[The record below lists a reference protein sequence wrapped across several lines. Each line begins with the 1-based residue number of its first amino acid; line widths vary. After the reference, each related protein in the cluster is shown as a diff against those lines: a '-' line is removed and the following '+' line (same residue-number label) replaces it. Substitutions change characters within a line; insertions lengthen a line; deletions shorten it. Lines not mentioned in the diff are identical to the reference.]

1 MNVTQGKANNSSQ
14 LKSIID
20 TVRYFHSFCRDDGT
34 VKFSSRPHRPDSMY
48 GVSGQRRG
56 QSTQSDDSSYGSY
69 HGPPPPSIT
78 PPTRNQN
85 GHAMNGDIMNQQGG
99 GGGGGYQQGKNVST
113 QPERKSSASGS
124 ERQQGYNAKP
134 PIGSTMPHPYSMQ
147 QMVRQQ
153 T

>member
-1 MNVTQGKANNSSQ
+1 
-14 LKSIID
+14 
-20 TVRYFHSFCRDDGT
+20 
-34 VKFSSRPHRPDSMY
+34 MY
-48 GVSGQRRG
+48 GVTGQRRG

-85 GHAMNGDIMNQQGG
+85 GHAVNGDVMNQ
-99 GGGGGYQQGKNVST
+99 GGYQQGKNVT
-113 QPERKSSASGS
+113 GQPERKSSTSAS
-124 ERQQGYNAKP
+124 ERQGYNAKP
-134 PIGSTMPHPYSMQ
+134 PIGSSSMPHQYSMQ

>member
-1 MNVTQGKANNSSQ
+1 
-14 LKSIID
+14 
-20 TVRYFHSFCRDDGT
+20 
-34 VKFSSRPHRPDSMY
+34 MY
-48 GVSGQRRG
+48 GITGQRRG

-85 GHAMNGDIMNQQGG
+85 GHAVNGDVMNQA
-99 GGGGGYQQGKNVST
+99 GYQQGKNVST
-113 QPERKSSASGS
+113 QPERKSSASGP
-124 ERQQGYNAKP
+124 ERQGYNGKP
-134 PIGSTMPHPYSMQ
+134 PNGSSMTHQYSLQ

>member
-1 MNVTQGKANNSSQ
+1 
-14 LKSIID
+14 
-20 TVRYFHSFCRDDGT
+20 
-34 VKFSSRPHRPDSMY
+34 MY
-48 GVSGQRRG
+48 GVTGQRRG

-85 GHAMNGDIMNQQGG
+85 GHPVNGDLMNQ
-99 GGGGGYQQGKNVST
+99 GGGYQQQGKNIAT
-113 QPERKSSASGS
+113 QPERKSSTSGS
-124 ERQQGYNAKP
+124 ERQGYNGKQP
-134 PIGSTMPHPYSMQ
+134 PNGSSMSHQYSMQ